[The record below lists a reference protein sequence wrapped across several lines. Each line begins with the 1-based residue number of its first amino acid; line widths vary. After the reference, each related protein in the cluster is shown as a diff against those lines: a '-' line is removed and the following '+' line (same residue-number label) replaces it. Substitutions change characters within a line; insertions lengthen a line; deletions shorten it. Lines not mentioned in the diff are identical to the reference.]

1 LPTPTSEERATLE
14 LCVKRVTAEMKL
26 NPRSLDTS
34 NILQLTKSLALI
46 VKNQVNPPNP
56 DRMNTLVFLR
66 LFMDGVFI
74 NDHVH
79 NLMVLGKIQKLSDL
93 DASLEVTIDKAF

>member
-1 LPTPTSEERATLE
+1 
-14 LCVKRVTAEMKL
+14 
-26 NPRSLDTS
+26 
-34 NILQLTKSLALI
+34 
-46 VKNQVNPPNP
+46 
-56 DRMNTLVFLR
+56 MNTLVFLR
-66 LFMDGVFI
+66 LFMDGVFL